1 MTEHIETVIIGGGQA
16 GLSTGYH
23 LKKLGRP
30 FVILDANGRLGDQWR
45 RHYDSL
51 VLFTPRK
58 YDGLPGL
65 PFPGDP
71 TGFPGRDEV
80 AAYIETYALHHELPV
95 RTNTSVSGVTRRED
109 GTFRVSIEGGDLTC
123 DNVVVAVGKAGQPR
137 VPSVAAELDPAITQ
151 LHSSAYRGVSDVPA
165 GRVLVVGASHSGADI
180 AYELAATHQVTL
192 AGRDTGQI
200 PGRPED
206 RRSQRVFPVMLW
218 MWNHVLTRRTPMG
231 RRVMKALRAHGAPL
245 LRTKTSDLLQV
256 GVERTTARVGEVR
269 DGKPVLS
276 DGTVL
281 DPTSVVWATGFG
293 HSFDWI
299 EQLPLGEDGW
309 PAEYRG
315 EVPEM
320 PGLYFCG
327 LIFQYAFSSMVFPG
341 IGRDAEYVAAGIS
354 ARVAESA
361 ARAARALEGQRV

>member
-23 LKKLGRP
+23 LKRLGRP
-30 FVILDANGRLGDQWR
+30 VVILDANGRLGDQWR

-58 YDGLPGL
+58 YDSLPGL

-71 TGFPGRDEV
+71 RGFPGRDEV
-80 AAYIETYALHHELPV
+80 ADYIEMYALHHELPV
-95 RTNTSVSGVTRRED
+95 RTNTPVRGLTRRED
-109 GTFRVSIEGGDLTC
+109 GTFRITVEGGELTC
-123 DNVVVAVGKAGQPR
+123 DNVVVAIGKAGQPQ
-137 VPSVAAELDPAITQ
+137 VPSFAGDLDPAITQ
-151 LHSSAYRGVSDVPA
+151 LHSSAYRCAADLPA

-206 RRSQRVFPVMLW
+206 PRSQRIFPVVVW

-231 RRVMKALRAHGAPL
+231 RKVMKGMRAHGAPL
-245 LRTKTSDLLQV
+245 LRTKTPDLLAA
-256 GVERTTARVGEVR
+256 GVERTMERVAAVR
-269 DGKPVLS
+269 DGKPVLT
-276 DGTVL
+276 DGTVV
-281 DPTSVVWATGFG
+281 DATTVIWATGFG
-293 HSFDWI
+293 HRFGWI
-299 EQLPLGEDGW
+299 KDLPLGEDGW

-315 EVPEM
+315 AVDAV

-341 IGRDAEYVAAGIS
+341 IGRDAAYVADRI
-354 ARVAESA
+354 A
-361 ARAARALEGQRV
+361 ARSKAAAPQAVEPLAGLRA